1 MSCWKGVG
9 CSPIGGQ
16 ETESGVGGVPAP
28 MDFCLPPFRL
38 HPGPQPTGRCFPHSG
53 QVLPLQLLSHTSVI
67 PENAL
72 TDTPSD
78 FVSNLLGV
86 SQSSQVDSSHQTLGV
101 SGDKNRMCS
110 LSLRLVTNHQYRLQ
124 GIPMAAGVIRGINIY

>member
-16 ETESGVGGVPAP
+16 ETESGVGGECLRPWTSAFLPFGSIQAP
-28 MDFCLPPFRL
+28 S
-38 HPGPQPTGRCFPHSG
+38 PQGGASHIQGRSFPLSCYPTRRSS
-53 QVLPLQLLSHTSVI
+53 LK
-67 PENAL
+67 
-72 TDTPSD
+72 TPSD
-78 FVSNLLGV
+78 CVSNLLGV